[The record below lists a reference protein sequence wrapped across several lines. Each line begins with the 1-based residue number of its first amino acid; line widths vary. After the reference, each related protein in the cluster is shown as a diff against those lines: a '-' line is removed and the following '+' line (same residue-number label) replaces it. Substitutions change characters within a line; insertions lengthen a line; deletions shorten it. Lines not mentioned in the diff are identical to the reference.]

1 MSQYDNLIKGTVLK
15 DSYGNLHEVGS
26 EGPSLSMA
34 NYEVMM
40 DALNNPDGKGPPWWV
55 VGIVSVVGGAVIAI
69 PDPVPGSGVIALG
82 MVAAA
87 WWAKLNAYGVSK
99 NF

>member
-40 DALNNPDGKGPPWWV
+40 DALNNPEKSHGVTFWAAVV
-55 VGIVSVVGGAVIAI
+55 VGVGLVIFPEPATTATGLAI
-69 PDPVPGSGVIALG
+69 LAGTFAFSR
-82 MVAAA
+82 ME
-87 WWAKLNAYGVSK
+87 
-99 NF
+99 